1 VNDRN
6 TDFAPSA
13 TTAALRAS
21 QALQLGAGTLTLRA
35 RVDNLSGRPYVGSVI
50 VGDANGRFFEPVTG
64 RAWLLQAQ
72 WQQPF

>member
-1 VNDRN
+1 
-6 TDFAPSA
+6 
-13 TTAALRAS
+13 
-21 QALQLGAGTLTLRA
+21 
-35 RVDNLSGRPYVGSVI
+35 VGSVI